1 MLNIFVMLLIAI
13 FSYLIG
19 CVNASIV
26 VTKLF
31 DSGSDI
37 REVGSGNAGFTNVL
51 RTKGKKLAICTFA
64 IDFAKGVLA
73 VYLAQIL
80 MTFCLGLCGDSPIFC
95 FGEYLA
101 CFSCVLGHVYTC
113 FFGFKGGKAILTT
126 WAATLLIDWRIF
138 LVLISVFLVV
148 LILSKI
154 VSLASVCAA
163 LTFPVT
169 IVIFYFA
176 IDGND
181 SSKRIIA
188 LLFAVLIS
196 TLVIYRHRKN
206 IQRIL
211 NGTESKI
218 TFHK

>member
-1 MLNIFVMLLIAI
+1 MVNIFVMFLIAI

-19 CVNASIV
+19 CVNASII

-31 DSGSDI
+31 DSGNDI

-51 RTKGKKLAICTFA
+51 RTKGKKLAIYTFA
-64 IDFAKGVLA
+64 IDFAKGVAA
-73 VYLAQIL
+73 VYLAHIF
-80 MTFCLGLCGDSPIFC
+80 MTFCVGWETNSLIFC

-101 CFSCVLGHVYTC
+101 CFSCIWGHVYPC

-138 LVLISVFLVV
+138 LILISVFLIV
-148 LILSKI
+148 LILSKV

-163 LTFPVT
+163 LAFPVAVA
-169 IVIFYFA
+169 ILYFA
-176 IDGND
+176 VDGGSNNLHV
-181 SSKRIIA
+181 IA
-188 LLFAVLIS
+188 LVFAILIS
-196 TLVIYRHRKN
+196 TLVVYKHRKN
-206 IQRIL
+206 IKRIL

-218 TFHK
+218 TVHK

>member
-1 MLNIFVMLLIAI
+1 MVNIFVMLLIVI

-19 CVNASIV
+19 CVNASII

-31 DSGSDI
+31 DSGNDI

-51 RTKGKKLAICTFA
+51 RTKGKKLAVYTFI
-64 IDFAKGVLA
+64 IDFAKGVAA
-73 VYLAQIL
+73 VYLAHIL
-80 MTFCLGLCGDSPIFC
+80 MAFCMGLDASSTIFC

-101 CFSCVLGHVYTC
+101 CFCCVLGHVYPC

-138 LVLISVFLVV
+138 LILISVFLIV

-163 LTFPVT
+163 FAFPIGSGVLYFG
-169 IVIFYFA
+169 INSAGVQSAIALIFA
-176 IDGND
+176 I
-181 SSKRIIA
+181 
-188 LLFAVLIS
+188 LIS
-196 TLVIYRHRKN
+196 TLVVYKHRKN

-218 TFHK
+218 TVHK

>member
-1 MLNIFVMLLIAI
+1 MVNIFVMFLIAI

-19 CVNASIV
+19 CVNASII

-31 DSGSDI
+31 DSGNDI

-51 RTKGKKLAICTFA
+51 RTKGKKLAIYTFA
-64 IDFAKGVLA
+64 IDFAKGVAA
-73 VYLAQIL
+73 VYLAQLL
-80 MTFCLGLCGDSPIFC
+80 MTFGLGLCADSFTFC
-95 FGEYLA
+95 TGEYLA
-101 CFSCVLGHVYTC
+101 CLFCVLGHVYPC

-138 LVLISVFLVV
+138 LILISVFLIV
-148 LILSKI
+148 LILSKV

-163 LTFPVT
+163 LAFPVAVA
-169 IVIFYFA
+169 ILYFA
-176 IDGND
+176 VDGGSNNL
-181 SSKRIIA
+181 RVIA
-188 LLFAVLIS
+188 LVFAILIS
-196 TLVIYRHRKN
+196 TLVVYKHRKN

-218 TFHK
+218 TVHK